1 MSNHLSDS
9 HNDGCTHKHDTHSRL
24 PMEETHDHHHDE
36 CDCGHEHHHHGDDCG
51 CGHEHHHHDDDC
63 GCGHEHHHH
72 DDDCGCGHEHHH
84 HGDGCGCGHEHHHH
98 DDDCGCGHEHHHHDD
113 DCCCGHEHH
122 HHDDDCCCGH
132 EHHHH
137 GGAEAHTEEP
147 HLPTKGTSVYAL
159 EHLGCAHCAAKMEE
173 SIRHLDGVTHC
184 ALTYATGQLR
194 ITRPEGPLPLEEIQR
209 ICASIESGVVVTEQ
223 SLSPVGRKAAV
234 PQDRK
239 ELAIILSGAAA
250 LILGKLLEHF
260 LPATAPLECSI
271 LALAVYVLGYLL
283 CGLSVLKQAAVNIS
297 RGKALDEQFL
307 MSIATLGAFAIGEYG
322 EALGVMVFYRVG
334 EYFEERAVAQTRGN
348 VMEALDLRAEE
359 VLLVEN
365 GSVTHLPTEQA
376 QVGQTILVRPGDRV
390 PLDCTVLSGE
400 SQLDTSAITGESVP
414 VSVTSGDIVT
424 SGWVNLSSPL
434 HLRVEQPLEQSM
446 VTRILHSVEEAA
458 ASKPTIDRFL
468 TRFSRVY
475 TPIVVALAVLTAILP
490 GAITG
495 DWTYWVKTAFSF
507 LVISCPCALV
517 LSVPLAFFAGIGAA
531 SKQKI
536 LFKSGSAMER
546 IASAQAV
553 VMDKTGTLTRGVF
566 EVQQVLPAEGV
577 EADELLAMAAMCE
590 GSSTHP
596 IARSILRAAEGLT
609 LAQPASVTEYP
620 GMGIEA
626 DRVLCG
632 NRALMERFSVTVP
645 ETEANGSAEVFVSK
659 NGMYQGRILISDE
672 LKEDAAASIA
682 ALRRQG
688 LTPAILTGD
697 AEAPAKA
704 IAEAV
709 GVEEYHARLLPQDK
723 LSALQA
729 IRKKFGPVLFVG
741 DGINDAPVLAGADV
755 GAAMG
760 SGSDAAIEAADL
772 VFLTNRM
779 DALPKAVRIAR
790 KATRISRQNI
800 VFALGVKL
808 LVILLGLIGYANLWM
823 AVFADSGVA
832 MLCVLNSIRLLY
844 ARKH

>member
-1 MSNHLSDS
+1 MSNHLSDTC
-9 HNDGCTHKHDTHSRL
+9 HDGCNCPSDNPSRL
-24 PMEETHDHHHDE
+24 PTQAAADSCQNDTCGRGHEHQHHYG
-36 CDCGHEHHHHGDDCG
+36 DCCEHEHHHYDGD
-51 CGHEHHHHDDDC
+51 
-63 GCGHEHHHH
+63 
-72 DDDCGCGHEHHH
+72 
-84 HGDGCGCGHEHHHH
+84 
-98 DDDCGCGHEHHHHDD
+98 
-113 DCCCGHEHH
+113 CCGHEHH
-122 HHDDDCCCGH
+122 HHDGDCCGH

-137 GGAEAHTEEP
+137 DGDCCRHEHHHHDEDAAVPQKEK
-147 HLPTKGTSVYAL
+147 HLPTKGTSVYGI
-159 EHLGCAHCAAKMEE
+159 ERLGCAHCAAKMEDA
-173 SIRHLDGVTHC
+173 IQHLDGVTHC
-184 ALTYATGQLR
+184 SLTYATGQLR
-194 ITRPEGPLPLEEIQR
+194 ITRPAGPLALEEIQR
-209 ICASIESGVVVTEQ
+209 ICADIEPDVIVTEQ
-223 SLSPVGRKAAV
+223 SLAPVGRQAV
-234 PQDRK
+234 VPLDKK
-239 ELAIILSGAAA
+239 EIAVILSGIAA

-271 LALAVYVLGYLL
+271 FALAVYVIGYLL
-283 CGLSVLKQAAVNIS
+283 CGVSVLKQAVINIS

-322 EALGVMVFYRVG
+322 EALGVMVFYRIG
-334 EYFEERAVAQTRGN
+334 EYFEERAVAQTRSN

-359 VLLVEN
+359 VLLVE
-365 GSVTHLPTEQA
+365 GETITHLPTDQA

-414 VSVTSGDIVT
+414 VAVTSGDSVT

-475 TPIVVALAVLTAILP
+475 TPIVVALALLTAIIP

-536 LFKSGSAMER
+536 LFKSGSAMEQ
-546 IASAQAV
+546 IAAVKAV
-553 VMDKTGTLTRGVF
+553 VMDKTGTITRGVF
-566 EVQQVLPAEGV
+566 EVQQILPVDGV
-577 EADELLAMAAMCE
+577 SEEELLSMAAMCE

-596 IARSILRAAEGLT
+596 IARSILTAAKDLT
-609 LAQPASVTEYP
+609 VAAPACVTEYP
-620 GMGIEA
+620 GMGIAA
-626 DRVLCG
+626 DQLLCG
-632 NRALMERFSVTVP
+632 NRALMDQFSISIP
-645 ETEANGSAEVFVSK
+645 ETEVHLGAEVFISK
-659 NGMYQGRILISDE
+659 DGAYQGRILISDE
-672 LKEDAAASIA
+672 LKENAASSIRA
-682 ALRRQG
+682 MRQQG
-688 LTPAILTGD
+688 LTSAILTGD

-704 IAEAV
+704 IAKAV
-709 GVEEYHARLLPQDK
+709 GVEECHARLLPQEK
-723 LSALQA
+723 LTALQA

-741 DGINDAPVLAGADV
+741 DGINDAPVLAGADI

-790 KATRISRQNI
+790 RATRISRQNI
-800 VFALGVKL
+800 VFALGVKFF
-808 LVILLGLIGYANLWM
+808 VILLGLIGHANLWM

-844 ARKH
+844 SRKH